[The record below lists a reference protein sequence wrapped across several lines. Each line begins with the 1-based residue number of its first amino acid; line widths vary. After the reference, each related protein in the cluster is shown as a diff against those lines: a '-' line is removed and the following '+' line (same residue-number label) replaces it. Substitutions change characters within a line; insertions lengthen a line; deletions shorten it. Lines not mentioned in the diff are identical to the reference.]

1 MVLAVLFLST
11 SVLTGNV
18 NFSTSLPAIATPP
31 AAQWFVQVFSYFQD
45 DHHFIEFT
53 GSSHI
58 CQTLAEVFSLNIFSG
73 LSLAISCLQWYY
85 LHNIKLAVLLGFA
98 SINFHTHLKI
108 CVYSKPQNI
117 SLYDLSKSL

>member
-1 MVLAVLFLST
+1 MILAVLFLST

-31 AAQWFVQVFSYFQD
+31 AAPWFDQVFSYFQD

-58 CQTLAEVFSLNIFSG
+58 CQTLAEVFSLNILSG
-73 LSLAISCLQWYY
+73 LSLAILCLQWYY
-85 LHNIKLAVLLGFA
+85 LHNIKLAVLLVFA
-98 SINFHTHLKI
+98 SIHFHIHLKI